1 MDNPVAEATDKT
13 VGIIGRITEF
23 DTDTKNNL
31 LNGMQY
37 LLICAL
43 PIALSTV
50 LISHFFENQEH
61 ESKGTIELTVEIL
74 AQLVTTLLVVFII
87 HKIHYLIKFYFFC
100 LFSYSQFQLN

>member
-43 PIALSTV
+43 PIVLSTV
-50 LISHFFENQEH
+50 L
-61 ESKGTIELTVEIL
+61 T
-74 AQLVTTLLVVFII
+74 
-87 HKIHYLIKFYFFC
+87 
-100 LFSYSQFQLN
+100 